1 MARIHGKKG
10 DVLLDPTGGATG
22 TSLASTDSWDLDLAK
37 DRVDVTCF
45 QDTNKQSVL
54 GLPSYSGSMTGCW
67 DSATTPDQ
75 LFSVIF
81 GDVAA
86 MITLIPNTLEPT
98 FLFKGLGNI
107 DGAISV
113 SAKGAVTWSSKF
125 DAAGNWVME
134 PAILMDLSRTRSA
147 DRDRENQQRL
157 GERYGAPGQDAIAR

>member
-10 DVLLDPTGGATG
+10 DVLLDPTGGDVPL
-22 TSLASTDSWDLDLAK
+22 SLSSTDSWDLDLAK

-54 GLPSYSGSMTGCW
+54 GLPSYSGSLTGAW
-67 DSATTPDQ
+67 DSATTPEQ
-75 LFSVIF
+75 LFAVIF

-86 MITLIPNTLEPT
+86 MIHLIPNTLEPT

-113 SAKGAVTWSSKF
+113 SAKGAVTWSAKF
-125 DAAGNWVME
+125 DAAGNWGME
-134 PAILMDLSRTRSA
+134 PAIV
-147 DRDRENQQRL
+147 
-157 GERYGAPGQDAIAR
+157 P

>member
-10 DVLLDPTGGATG
+10 DVLIDPTGGATP

-54 GLPSYSGSMTGCW
+54 GLPSYSGTMTGCW
-67 DSATTPDQ
+67 DSATTPEQ
-75 LFSVIF
+75 LFAVIF

-86 MITLIPNTLEPT
+86 MLHLVPNTLEPT
-98 FLFKGLGNI
+98 FLFKGLANI
-107 DGAISV
+107 DGSISV

-134 PAILMDLSRTRSA
+134 PALPL
-147 DRDRENQQRL
+147 
-157 GERYGAPGQDAIAR
+157 ARVA

>member
-10 DVLLDPTGGATG
+10 DVLIDPTGGDVPV
-22 TSLASTDSWDLDLAK
+22 SLASTDSWDLDLAK

-67 DSATTPDQ
+67 DSTTTPEQ
-75 LFSVIF
+75 LFAVIF
-81 GDVAA
+81 GDAPA
-86 MITLIPNTLEPT
+86 MLHLVPNTLEPT
-98 FLFKGLGNI
+98 FLFKGLAYI

-134 PAILMDLSRTRSA
+134 PAITL
-147 DRDRENQQRL
+147 
-157 GERYGAPGQDAIAR
+157 

>member
-10 DVLLDPTGGATG
+10 DVLIDPTGGALSV
-22 TSLASTDSWDLDLAK
+22 SLASTDSWDLDLSK

-75 LFSVIF
+75 LFAVIF
-81 GDVAA
+81 GDTAA
-86 MITLIPNTLEPT
+86 MLKLVPNTLEPT
-98 FLFKGLGNI
+98 VFFSGLANL
-107 DGAISV
+107 DGAIKV

-125 DAAGNWVME
+125 DAAGAWT
-134 PAILMDLSRTRSA
+134 MD
-147 DRDRENQQRL
+147 
-157 GERYGAPGQDAIAR
+157 PVIP

>member
-10 DVLLDPTGGATG
+10 DVLIDPTGGDIP

-54 GLPSYSGSMTGCW
+54 GLPSYSGTMTGCW
-67 DSATTPDQ
+67 DSATTPEQ
-75 LFSVIF
+75 LFAVIF

-86 MITLIPNTLEPT
+86 MLHLVPNTLEPT
-98 FLFKGLGNI
+98 FLFKGLANI
-107 DGAISV
+107 DGSISV

-134 PAILMDLSRTRSA
+134 PAI
-147 DRDRENQQRL
+147 
-157 GERYGAPGQDAIAR
+157 P